1 MLASFLSDLVAE
13 SHGKSSSHTSPVSS
27 VSPPL
32 PSMVCL
38 SGAALSVSAT
48 RLSVR
53 SGPGKDHCPQEI
65 PRFFP
70 PSVSGGRWSEAMT
83 S

>member
-13 SHGKSSSHTSPVSS
+13 SHGKSSSHTSPVSF

-38 SGAALSVSAT
+38 SGDALSVSAT
-48 RLSVR
+48 RLGVR
-53 SGPGKDHCPQEI
+53 SVPGKDHCSQAI
-65 PRFFP
+65 PCFFP
-70 PSVSGGRWSEAMT
+70 PSIWGGRWSEAVT